1 MSGLMA
7 KFFANFLPFVAL
19 LWALDSILVYRVL
32 YREIFYINSLVK
44 VGPSLACIIFVILF
58 ILVPVRTLINNC
70 FKNQQA
76 MADKTYDEIS
86 DEFQTDYDIENPITK
101 TEGLRRMMEKKL
113 A

>member
-1 MSGLMA
+1 
-7 KFFANFLPFVAL
+7 
-19 LWALDSILVYRVL
+19 
-32 YREIFYINSLVK
+32 
-44 VGPSLACIIFVILF
+44 
-58 ILVPVRTLINNC
+58 
-70 FKNQQA
+70 